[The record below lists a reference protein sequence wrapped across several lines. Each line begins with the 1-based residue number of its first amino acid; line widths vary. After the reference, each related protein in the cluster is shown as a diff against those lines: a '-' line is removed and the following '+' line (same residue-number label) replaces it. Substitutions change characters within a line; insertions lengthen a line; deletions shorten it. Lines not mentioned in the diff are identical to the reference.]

1 MKKLDKKEMQKL
13 VEKAKLEMKN
23 AFIPKSKS
31 PVGAAV
37 LTDKGNI
44 YAGCNV
50 DSGISGLGT
59 CAERCAIDNAVA
71 NGEHCF
77 KAILIVSESEEPLK
91 PCGMCLQYIAE
102 FSKVAAHDTKIIM
115 VGSKGK
121 IKKSSIN
128 KMLPDTFVPKDF
140 GLNLKKNKKQKRGK

>member
-1 MKKLDKKEMQKL
+1 MEVKKLDKKEISL
-13 VEKAKLEMKN
+13 LIEKAKQEMKN
-23 AFIPKSKS
+23 AFIPESKS

-37 LTDKGNI
+37 LTDKGNV
-44 YAGCNV
+44 YAGCNI

-77 KAILIVSESEEPLK
+77 KAILVISNLEKPIE

-102 FSKVAAHDTKIIM
+102 FAQVAKLDTEIIM

-121 IKKSSIN
+121 IKKSRIN
-128 KMLPDTFVPKDF
+128 KMLPDAFVPKNF
-140 GLNLKKNKKQKRGK
+140 GINVKK